1 MIVLMFKSTKQWI
14 VASAAAGTL
23 LGAVGVAVAATGG
36 APAAA
41 PQASN
46 DEVVFAT
53 PAVATQPQQTPSTTA
68 PPSTTKPDKGPRG
81 DKPAETPLTGDTAEK
96 VKAAALAAVPG
107 ATVDRVETDSDGS
120 PYEAHVTKSDGS
132 RVTVKVDSTFK
143 VTAIEADGD
152 GRHGDH
158 GGPGRGGHGDE
169 TALTGDTAEK
179 VKAAALAAV
188 PGATVDRVETD
199 SDGSPYEAHVTKSD
213 GSR

>member
-120 PYEAHVTKSDGS
+120 PYEAHVTKADGTHA
-132 RVTVKVDSTFK
+132 TVKVDSAFK
-143 VTAIEADGD
+143 VTAVEDDAGHGGG
-152 GRHGDH
+152 GRGHGGK
-158 GGPGRGGHGDE
+158 GGPGGGE

-179 VKAAALAAV
+179 VKA
-188 PGATVDRVETD
+188 
-199 SDGSPYEAHVTKSD
+199 
-213 GSR
+213 